1 MILSDR
7 DLKKRL
13 KTVAELGLP
22 DNLLPLIS
30 RREIPKELE
39 EALGASPG
47 VIVISRMPADECFD
61 ADTMDLAFG
70 NVIEV
75 PLGAYEL
82 VRINDR
88 PVIRRFTI
96 DFRREGQSRRLEH
109 LRPVDTV
116 DDSRTRILM
125 KDEETFELQP
135 GMLVLAHTMEFVCVP
150 YDLQMQIGGRSKIAR
165 SGVSAHVSSPIFH
178 PGWCGH
184 PTMEVKNDGAFA
196 FNVYP
201 GLQFAP
207 VHFIQ
212 LSSPAERPYL
222 KKAWARFS
230 GQH

>member
-7 DLKKRL
+7 DLRKRL

-22 DNLLPLIS
+22 DDLLARVA
-30 RREIPKELE
+30 RREPPKELE
-39 EALGASPG
+39 EALAATPG
-47 VIVISRMPADECFD
+47 TIVINEIPPDEWFD

-70 NVIEV
+70 NVIEASDM
-75 PLGAYEL
+75 PFEL
-82 VRINDR
+82 VRVNDR

-96 DFRREGQSRRLEH
+96 DLRYSGESKRLERV
-109 LRPVDTV
+109 RPVDIV
-116 DDSRTRILM
+116 DDSRKRIVL
-125 KDEETFELQP
+125 KDEEAFELQP
-135 GMLVLAHTMEFVCVP
+135 GMLVLAHTKQFVCVP

-165 SGVSAHVSSPIFH
+165 SGVSVHVSSPVFH

-184 PTMEVKNDGAFA
+184 PTLEVKNDGLFA
-196 FNVYP
+196 FNLYP

-222 KKAWARFS
+222 KKPGAQFS
-230 GQH
+230 GQR